1 MTLLQR
7 GIHVYTSNF
16 FYSGGE
22 SYGLIFAMEM
32 CMESEFAYQKCY
44 GLITDI
50 TDSKK
55 LVSLYTNQIVK
66 MLKDTQMDI
75 K

>member
-1 MTLLQR
+1 MYTLQ
-7 GIHVYTSNF
+7 TF
-16 FYSGGE
+16 FIVVVN
-22 SYGLIFAMEM
+22 LMVIFAMEM